1 MHDNLELSKFLD
13 QFQDVI
19 DDILAALSPKRG
31 DDDHAIELLPG
42 SSPPNK
48 LPYRVSRAQQ
58 EEIMRQVNELVEK
71 GMVVG
76 FSGCKY
82 KGFQTRAEAEDYVN
96 EGLPGYQV
104 SAASSP
110 IISQTQATTNFDVM
124 GRHCWPS
131 TATTKGDVSQGRS
144 GVVAPTKKETA
155 SSKNVSAPKEEVTS
169 PSQAPTKD
177 SSQLYKL
184 IEENG
189 QQFVI
194 FESLKNFDSY
204 FETLRRARFSSNHV
218 LESFLK
224 NHNIRTKNETT
235 DVTQH
240 LQSKVAMEDDE
251 FVYFKDECDLK
262 EFLEPYFEDAK
273 QRAALQTTSALQNL
287 ANFGLRHG
295 ESQRVAAEKKP
306 AEVLVTQGI
315 YQLEFD
321 GASKGN
327 PGRAGAGALIRCP
340 HGSVVLELT
349 EFLGSET
356 NNVAEYRALILG
368 LRVALS
374 KGIQRVTAQGDSK
387 LVCLQVTGAWKVEN
401 KKLISL
407 HAEVKKLQVQFEV
420 FSIAHIRREYN
431 SAADA
436 LANAAITFGEPFRE
450 VAETQP
456 GCCLRSS

>member
-1 MHDNLELSKFLD
+1 MTKRKATFYGVRVGKQPGVYDNWEVCKI
-13 QFQDVI
+13 Q
-19 DDILAALSPKRG
+19 
-31 DDDHAIELLPG
+31 
-42 SSPPNK
+42 
-48 LPYRVSRAQQ
+48 
-58 EEIMRQVNELVEK
+58 
-71 GMVVG
+71 VVG

-110 IISQTQATTNFDVM
+110 IISQPQATTNIDVM

-131 TATTKGDVSQGRS
+131 TATTKGDVSQGCL

-155 SSKNVSAPKEEVTS
+155 SLKNVSVPKEEVTS

-177 SSQLYKL
+177 LSQLY
-184 IEENG
+184 
-189 QQFVI
+189 
-194 FESLKNFDSY
+194 
-204 FETLRRARFSSNHV
+204 
-218 LESFLK
+218 
-224 NHNIRTKNETT
+224 
-235 DVTQH
+235 
-240 LQSKVAMEDDE
+240 KVAMEDDE
-251 FVYFKDECDLK
+251 FVYFKDESDLK
-262 EFLEPYFEDAK
+262 EFLEPYFKDAK

-287 ANFGLRHG
+287 VAFGLRHG

-306 AEVLVTQGI
+306 AEALVTEGI

-356 NNVAEYRALILG
+356 NNVAEYRALLLG

-374 KGIQRVTAQGDSK
+374 KGIRRVTAQGDSK

-420 FSIAHIRREYN
+420 FSISHIRREYN
-431 SAADA
+431 SEADA

-450 VAETQP
+450 VAKTQP
-456 GCCLRSS
+456 GCCLKSS